1 MVLSQSLGY
10 LWWGLKWGT
19 WKVLPMNLCGSWR
32 TPPERFVWKNA
43 VLVSLW
49 EHKYGRRKATET
61 FVFEFSYKC
70 LNLSLEELIKRKVK
84 FILRQGMFRWQNLKK
99 SATFFNPHNNF
110 PGAKCRVIQKPEI
123 RHWSVLIA
131 KRTTLSNR
139 AYVSIK
145 VFSCCNTLW
154 K

>member
-1 MVLSQSLGY
+1 MVRIEMRHMKSFTHEP
-10 LWWGLKWGT
+10 LWIVTHTAWA
-19 WKVLPMNLCGSWR
+19 LCM
-32 TPPERFVWKNA
+32 EIA

-70 LNLSLEELIKRKVK
+70 LNLSLEELIKR

-123 RHWSVLIA
+123 RNWSVLIA

-139 AYVSIK
+139 TYVSIK

-154 K
+154 KWKRRSSEESIIP